1 MSIDKYIAM
10 ETTFVDYKEAMENKK
25 AKNWLK
31 SVSAFANTGTGRIV
45 FGVRDTD
52 HGKIGLQNCQ
62 EDGEKITELINS
74 RIQPSPNYD
83 IQYERDGDKD
93 FIVLTIRKGI
103 STPYYYAHE
112 GTKIAYV
119 RKGSQSVIAPDHEL
133 NALILYGRGLTYD
146 ALPSPFQ
153 LNEISFTLLE
163 ANYNNTIVIGDKFDK
178 ERDLISF
185 GLVKTDG
192 TVTNAGALLC
202 DQGILWHS
210 RVFCT
215 RWKGKTKG
223 RVDLDAIDD
232 KEYSGSLITLLEN
245 AVTFVRNNS
254 QNMWTIKGLTR
265 EEEVDYPYQAVRE
278 VIVNALIHR
287 DYQILGS
294 EIHID
299 MYDDRMEVYSP
310 GGMANGWRIQ
320 DLNLFHIPSIRR
332 NPIIS
337 DIFSRMHFMDRK
349 GSGITRIM
357 GAYDEIDEKPQFFRR
372 PLRSLWFCRI

>member
-10 ETTFVDYKEAMENKK
+10 ETTFVDYKEAMESKK

-83 IQYERDGDKD
+83 IQHERDGDKD

-119 RKGSQSVIAPDHEL
+119 RKGSQSVVAPNHEL

-153 LNEISFTLLE
+153 LNEVSFTLLE
-163 ANYNNTIVIGDKFDK
+163 ATYNNTIVIGDKFDK

-185 GLVKTDG
+185 GLVRTDG

-202 DQGILWHS
+202 DQGILRHS

-223 RVDLDAIDD
+223 SVDLDAIDD
-232 KEYSGSLITLLEN
+232 KEYSSSPL
-245 AVTFVRNNS
+245 
-254 QNMWTIKGLTR
+254 
-265 EEEVDYPYQAVRE
+265 PYWKT
-278 VIVNALIHR
+278 
-287 DYQILGS
+287 
-294 EIHID
+294 
-299 MYDDRMEVYSP
+299 P
-310 GGMANGWRIQ
+310 
-320 DLNLFHIPSIRR
+320 
-332 NPIIS
+332 
-337 DIFSRMHFMDRK
+337 
-349 GSGITRIM
+349 
-357 GAYDEIDEKPQFFRR
+357 
-372 PLRSLWFCRI
+372 